1 MATHHHPERQSTGQ
15 IIIFPLHDFLSMIVF
30 VDSSS
35 WKRVMTA
42 KLSAEI
48 LKIPLTQLASSPFN
62 VRSVRPKARI
72 EEIAH
77 SLAEDG
83 QKEPITVYPGE
94 KDGEYR
100 A

>member
-1 MATHHHPERQSTGQ
+1 
-15 IIIFPLHDFLSMIVF
+15 
-30 VDSSS
+30 
-35 WKRVMTA
+35 MTA

-48 LKIPLTQLASSPFN
+48 LKIPLAQLVPSPFN
-62 VRSVRPKARI
+62 VRSIRTPKRI
-72 EEIAH
+72 EELAH

-94 KDGEYR
+94 KDGKYQ